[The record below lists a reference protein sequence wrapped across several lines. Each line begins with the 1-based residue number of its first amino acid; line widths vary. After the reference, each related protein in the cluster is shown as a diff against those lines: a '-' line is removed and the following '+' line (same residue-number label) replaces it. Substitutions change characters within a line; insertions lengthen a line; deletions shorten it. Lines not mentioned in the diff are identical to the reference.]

1 MRKRRGGRREG
12 KIVRISA
19 MPDGTCSDSPDRT
32 RLSGCRR
39 CRRCRRRKNAGE
51 RKLSVEDD
59 VDVVNVVDVD
69 IGDDVIRH
77 SGNVDMDF
85 GATGSRV
92 DVSFRRVSDRRRRF
106 ADAGERRGRRRRRR
120 SLLEMAVNAAV
131 VADAAVVVVADDGA
145 IRRRR
150 GRRRRSGRW
159 GRRQILAGCFS
170 MLMIRGRH
178 GGVCQRG
185 RGRGKA
191 RRGRRGRGNGGER
204 IEFRGGRIL
213 LLLPRRR
220 PPAGG

>member
-1 MRKRRGGRREG
+1 MRKRRGGGREG

-32 RLSGCRR
+32 RLSG

-106 ADAGERRGRRRRRR
+106 ADAGETRGRRRR
-120 SLLEMAVNAAV
+120 SLLEMAAV
-131 VADAAVVVVADDGA
+131 VADAAVVVADDGA